1 MRFWNYIK
9 INIVSAKTR
18 LLHTIK
24 VNRMLRKLNESK
36 AANKPKQTVN
46 GKAQ

>member
-1 MRFWNYIK
+1 MGARI
-9 INIVSAKTR
+9 T

-24 VNRMLRKLNESK
+24 VNRQFRKFEESK
-36 AANKPKQTVN
+36 AGNKPKQTKN

>member
-1 MRFWNYIK
+1 MGARI
-9 INIVSAKTR
+9 T

-24 VNRMLRKLNESK
+24 VNKQFRKFEESK
-36 AANKPKQTVN
+36 AANKPKPTAN

>member
-1 MRFWNYIK
+1 MG
-9 INIVSAKTR
+9 AKTR

-24 VNRMLRKLNESK
+24 VNRMIRKLNEIK
-36 AANKPKQTVN
+36 AANKPKPTTN

>member
-1 MRFWNYIK
+1 MG
-9 INIVSAKTR
+9 AKTR

-36 AANKPKQTVN
+36 AANKPKQTAN